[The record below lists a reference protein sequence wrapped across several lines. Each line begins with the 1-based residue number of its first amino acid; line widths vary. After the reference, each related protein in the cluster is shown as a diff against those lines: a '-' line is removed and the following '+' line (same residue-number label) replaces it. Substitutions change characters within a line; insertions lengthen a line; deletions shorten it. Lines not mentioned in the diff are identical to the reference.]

1 MSQYAS
7 EMLSADE
14 VVALWDEI
22 RPLLAESVLGNE
34 LTAHSLSPEHILG
47 LVVTGECGVIGF
59 FESGKLSLVLAI
71 QFSQDGADLVA
82 TILAF
87 AGRDMMLFKKLYW
100 QYISDW
106 LAANGVSYIETL
118 ANERMARV
126 FQSKFGFS
134 QSSVCLRK
142 PLKESSHG

>member
-14 VVALWDEI
+14 VVALWSEI

-34 LTAHSLSPEHILG
+34 LTAHSLTPEHILG
-47 LVVTGECGVIGF
+47 LVAVGECGIVGF
-59 FESGKLSLVLAI
+59 FESGRLSLVLAI
-71 QFSQDGADLVA
+71 QFSQEGADLVA

-87 AGRDMMLFKKLYW
+87 AGRDMLLFKRLYW
-100 QYISDW
+100 NYVTDW

-118 ANERMARV
+118 ANPRMARI
-126 FQSKFGFS
+126 FKNKFGFS

-142 PLKESSHG
+142 PLKEFNHG